1 MTNVT
6 PLHSIDLPME
16 IVGTLYYSEPLT
28 MHEIAHAIEQST
40 GHRVD
45 SAAFA
50 SAIDR
55 LRELG
60 WTILEHAEPDGVRYE
75 LVMTGGAA

>member
-6 PLHSIDLPME
+6 SLHQVDLPME
-16 IVGTLYYSEPLT
+16 ILGTLYYSEPLT
-28 MHEIAHAIEQST
+28 MHEIAHAIEMST
-40 GHRVD
+40 GCRAD

-50 SAIDR
+50 AAIER

-60 WTILEHAEPDGVRYE
+60 WTIMEHAEPDGVRYE
-75 LVMTGGAA
+75 LVIQGGAA

>member
-6 PLHSIDLPME
+6 SLHQADLPME
-16 IVGTLYYSEPLT
+16 ILGTLYYSEPLS

-40 GHRVD
+40 GYRAG

-50 SAIDR
+50 AAIQS

-60 WTILEHAEPDGVRYE
+60 YTILEHREPDGVRYE
-75 LVMTGGAA
+75 LSIGGTAA